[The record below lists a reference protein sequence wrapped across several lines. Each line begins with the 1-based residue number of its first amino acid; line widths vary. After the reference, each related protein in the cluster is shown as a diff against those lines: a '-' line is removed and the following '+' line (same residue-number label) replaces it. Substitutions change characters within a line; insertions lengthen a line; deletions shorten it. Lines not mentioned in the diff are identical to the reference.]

1 MKDNPRLGIILMIA
15 TMIIF
20 SIQDG
25 LSRHLAESY
34 NVITVVMI
42 RYMFFM
48 LFVMAYSA
56 RLSGGII
63 GVATSRQTSLQIARG
78 ILLVAQ
84 ICLAVLSLARLGWS
98 IFTLS
103 SPAIR

>member
-48 LFVMAYSA
+48 LFVMTYSA
-56 RLSGGII
+56 RLPGGIM
-63 GVATSRQTSLQIARG
+63 GVAASRQIGLQVAVAFS
-78 ILLVAQ
+78 LVAQ
-84 ICLAVLSLARLGWS
+84 ICLAVLALARLGWS
-98 IFTLS
+98 IFTQSL
-103 SPAIR
+103 PAIR